1 MIHLEIE
8 KKKKK
13 KYKYNK
19 VYDVI
24 ERELKK
30 KWNVLIRYLKWKEI
44 HVWLLFLKN
53 GKIKLC
59 MYLESAC
66 PKPKLNLTSI
76 KEFSWL
82 NKTLRSDHSLVG
94 DSNIIAEVISAESN
108 LGYSLTHCHSLL
120 N

>member
-30 KWNVLIRYLKWKEI
+30 NEMCW
-44 HVWLLFLKN
+44 
-53 GKIKLC
+53 
-59 MYLESAC
+59 
-66 PKPKLNLTSI
+66 
-76 KEFSWL
+76 
-82 NKTLRSDHSLVG
+82 SD
-94 DSNIIAEVISAESN
+94 I
-108 LGYSLTHCHSLL
+108 
-120 N
+120 

>member
-30 KWNVLIRYLKWKEI
+30 NEM
-44 HVWLLFLKN
+44 
-53 GKIKLC
+53 C
-59 MYLESAC
+59 
-66 PKPKLNLTSI
+66 
-76 KEFSWL
+76 
-82 NKTLRSDHSLVG
+82 
-94 DSNIIAEVISAESN
+94 
-108 LGYSLTHCHSLL
+108 
-120 N
+120 